1 MHTRHDTYER
11 RTARARAAQWWA
23 CLLLACLTWLCA
35 PVPSAAQQDT
45 TRVAPAPDTTV
56 ADTTVADTTR
66 ADTTAAD
73 TTAPPGG
80 ETRSRERSEPSAAPQ
95 ASSGPFEPMGF
106 PGRRRGEVVADS
118 LPARTSAAHLS
129 GLIAEAPGA
138 FLYDVG
144 PAGWPDAVSWRGL
157 SPLSTSAWIEGR
169 PYDDS
174 FSGRARLDLLPPALV
189 TAPAVGLG
197 RGGGA
202 VGVDVDWREYE
213 AREPITELRFRRDND
228 GLQGIGIFH
237 SQQRQ
242 VDWFGA
248 PSVLQVT
255 IGYGGRTAN
264 GEYAPST
271 ALDKYRGVW
280 GRVRLR
286 WAEWAVEVSDFAT
299 RHRAAASGGIVPPQD
314 FFPNLYNRQFATSR
328 YPDAQRQTYR
338 NDLTV
343 RGRGPLLPG
352 LAPTT
357 ASLTWTSDTFDF
369 RTDYARA
376 SDAVDDDTTWVVK
389 ANALTARLA
398 QPLTV
403 GRNHLRFNVQGTVQ
417 ERARG
422 NTLRSGAR
430 RWAVH
435 ATARDSIRLGGID
448 GTFGGGG
455 HWTETQA
462 YASAE
467 GRLASDVVSADRF
480 GVRLHGSAELSGRRL
495 AWMET
500 EGFEAYVTPVDDA
513 TPGPTVRVE
522 AGVQVRAGPFDVRLL
537 GFASEA
543 RNPVDWY
550 AATSPAGTV
559 ARSDTAA
566 VRVAETPFRRAGV
579 TGLLAWRR
587 DARRGIYAVAEGT
600 AQQFLNDAASLLH
613 ARVAR
618 TVPGV
623 HVRGRLGA
631 RFLFFEDLVF
641 DAYVQ
646 GRGWT
651 ETHSRLLHTP
661 TGQLVV
667 PPLAAPDP
675 SLATRGPGVPPDIG
689 PDGVV
694 DVHVDITLYGAK
706 LFLAYRN
713 ALGGTQADIG
723 TLLVPTYPLPDQQFR
738 FGVHWPI
745 FE

>member
-1 MHTRHDTYER
+1 
-11 RTARARAAQWWA
+11 
-23 CLLLACLTWLCA
+23 LL
-35 PVPSAAQQDT
+35 AQQDT
-45 TRVAPAPDTTV
+45 SRVAPA
-56 ADTTVADTTR
+56 ADTTIADTTIADTTR
-66 ADTTAAD
+66 SDTTRSD
-73 TTAPPGG
+73 TT
-80 ETRSRERSEPSAAPQ
+80 RSDTTQADASEAGSSATSADD
-95 ASSGPFEPMGF
+95 ARSGPFEPMGF
-106 PGRRRGEVVADS
+106 PGRRRGEVAVDS
-118 LPARTSAAHLS
+118 LPARTSTAHLT
-129 GLIAEAPGA
+129 GLVAEVPGT

-174 FSGRARLDLLPPALV
+174 FSGRARLDLLPPTLV

-213 AREPITELRFRRDND
+213 SRTPVTELRFRRDND

-242 VDWFGA
+242 VDWFGS

-271 ALDKYRGVW
+271 ALNKYRGVW

-286 WAEWAVEVSDFAT
+286 RAEWAVEVSDFAT
-299 RHRAAASGGIVPPQD
+299 RHRAAASGGIVPPQG
-314 FFPNLYNRQFATSR
+314 FFPNLYNRQFATGR
-328 YPDAQRQTYR
+328 YPNAQRQTYR

-352 LAPTT
+352 LSPTT

-376 SDAVDDDTTWVVK
+376 SDAVEDDTTWVVK
-389 ANALTARLA
+389 SNALTARVA
-398 QPLTV
+398 QPMTV
-403 GRNHLRFNVQGTVQ
+403 GRNHLRFDVQGTVQ

-422 NTLRSGAR
+422 NTLGTGTR

-435 ATARDSIRLGGID
+435 ATARDSVRVGGID

-455 HWTETQA
+455 HWTETQV

-467 GRLASDVVSADRF
+467 AALASDVVSADRY

-500 EGFEAYVTPVDDA
+500 EGFEAYVAPVGDA
-513 TPGPTVRVE
+513 TPGPTVRLE
-522 AGVQVRAGPFDVRLL
+522 AGVQVRAGPFDLQVR

-550 AATSPAGTV
+550 AATSPGGTV
-559 ARSDTAA
+559 ARSDTAE
-566 VRVAETPFRRAGV
+566 VRIAETPFRRAGV
-579 TGLLAWRR
+579 TGLIAWRR
-587 DARRGIYAVAEGT
+587 DARRGIYVVAEGT
-600 AQQFLNDAASLLH
+600 AQQFLNDGASLLH

-618 TVPGV
+618 TLPQVQ
-623 HVRGRLGA
+623 VRGRLGA

-667 PPLAAPDP
+667 PPLTAPDP
-675 SLATRGPGVPPDIG
+675 SLATRGPGVPPVIG

-694 DVHVDITLYGAK
+694 DLHVDITLYGAK
-706 LFLAYRN
+706 LFFAYRN
-713 ALGGTQADIG
+713 ALGGTQADLG